1 MRKGRNPLPSIREV
15 KMSLNNEV
23 RLIGN
28 VVKDPEV
35 FDSEKGKFGKVR
47 IAANTKSGERED
59 TLFINV
65 KLFGY
70 AFKDFEYHDIEKGDK
85 VLAYG
90 RLAIEEYTDKNEVNR
105 KEPVIYANSIIKIAR
120 KQKLENNF

>member
-1 MRKGRNPLPSIREV
+1 ML
-15 KMSLNNEV
+15 LNNEV
-23 RLIGN
+23 RLIGH

-35 FDSEKGKFGKVR
+35 FESEKGKFGKIR
-47 IAANTKSGERED
+47 IASNTKVGEKEE

-70 AFKDFEYHDIEKGDK
+70 AFKDFEYHDIKKGDK

-90 RLAIEEYTDKNEVNR
+90 RLAVDEYVDRNEVNR
-105 KEPVIYANSIIKIAR
+105 KEPFVYANSIIKIAR
-120 KQKLENNF
+120 KQKLENSF